1 MKVGDLVRK
10 NPKMAAPT
18 DKAWIR
24 TGIVVEIEASERHY
38 KVCWGEYGTFWTPW
52 DILVVVSE
60 SR

>member
-10 NPKMAAPT
+10 NPKMAAPA

-24 TGIVVEIEASERHY
+24 IGVIVEMEASERHY

-52 DILVVVSE
+52 DILELISA